1 MTTNGGVKLGGAA
14 LLAGALATLA
24 LAGCRRSE
32 PAAGSTP
39 PTAAAPAAHRFTIG
53 YLDSPLLSA
62 LYLAQHRPGW
72 QPTDDLVR
80 FETSADLGYALI
92 AGKLDAAFVEPA
104 KALLIRD
111 IRELQH
117 IDVVGKVTYPYGGI
131 LVVRKGLKLR
141 LQDLPGHTVA
151 ISTPEC
157 RLYHTL
163 RKDLAQ
169 GHVDAARI
177 RFEPIPFDEMLPAL
191 EAGVVDAAITRS
203 SYSLAARK
211 LGHDIPY
218 IQFDLVAGDACC
230 LAAVAETEFLLLSR
244 TAARADAQ
252 RLASLLL
259 DAQKEGD
266 AELRAAAHA
275 QTGLPLALLETY
287 PAARFAYADNVL
299 LKLFLKAEEDEK
311 AERAEPPRP
320 ATAAKA
326 ARAEARP

>member
-1 MTTNGGVKLGGAA
+1 MKARRWTRIGAAA
-14 LLAGALATLA
+14 LLVAALPLTA
-24 LAGCRRSE
+24 CRRSE
-32 PAAGSTP
+32 HAAAGATPAAQARP
-39 PTAAAPAAHRFTIG
+39 FTIG
-53 YLDSPLLSA
+53 YLNSPLLSA
-62 LYLAQHRPGW
+62 LYLAERRPGW
-72 QPTDDLVR
+72 LRGDRLVR

-92 AGKLDAAFVEPA
+92 AGKVDAAFVEPA
-104 KALLIRD
+104 KALLIKD
-111 IRELQH
+111 IREFEQ
-117 IDVVGKVTYPYGGI
+117 IDVLGKVTYPYGGI

-230 LAAVAETEFLLLSR
+230 LAAVAETELLLLSR
-244 TAARADAQ
+244 TAARADAE
-252 RLASLLL
+252 RLAGLLL

-266 AELRAAAHA
+266 AELRAAAHG
-275 QTGLPLALLETY
+275 QTGLPLDLLETY
-287 PAARFAYADNVL
+287 PAAKFAYADNLL

-311 AERAEPPRP
+311 AERGAQARP
-320 ATAAKA
+320 TTAAKA
-326 ARAEARP
+326 EARP

>member
-1 MTTNGGVKLGGAA
+1 MVSSGAVKIGGAA
-14 LLAGALATLA
+14 LLAGAAVLA
-24 LAGCRRSE
+24 LAGCRRE
-32 PAAGSTP
+32 APEARP
-39 PTAAAPAAHRFTIG
+39 AAAPAAAHRFTIG
-53 YLDSPLLSA
+53 YLNSPLLSA
-62 LYLAQHRPGW
+62 LYLAQRRPGW
-72 QPTDDLVR
+72 RATDDLVR
-80 FETSADLGYALI
+80 FETSADLGYALF
-92 AGKLDAAFVEPA
+92 AGKIDAAFVEPA
-104 KALLIRD
+104 KALLIKD
-111 IRELQH
+111 IREFEQ
-117 IDVVGKVTYPYGGI
+117 IDVLGKVTYPYGGI

-230 LAAVAETEFLLLSR
+230 LAAVAETELLLLSR
-244 TAARADAQ
+244 TAARADAE
-252 RLASLLL
+252 RLAGLLL

-266 AELRAAAHA
+266 AELRGAAHA
-275 QTGLPLALLETY
+275 QTGLPLDLLETY
-287 PAARFAYADNVL
+287 PAAKFAYADNLL

-311 AERAEPPRP
+311 AERGAQARP
-320 ATAAKA
+320 TTAAKA
-326 ARAEARP
+326 EARP